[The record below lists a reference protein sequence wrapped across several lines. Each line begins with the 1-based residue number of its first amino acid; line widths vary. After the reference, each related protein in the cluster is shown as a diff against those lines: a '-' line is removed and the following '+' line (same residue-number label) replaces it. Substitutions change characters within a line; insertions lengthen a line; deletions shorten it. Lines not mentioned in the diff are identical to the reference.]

1 MPAWCGQSILGIEAM
16 EPFKNYMSPDGV
28 GFIALHLD
36 RHLDDFDPKAFKHPL
51 LEELP
56 ALELKQRTQLIADAV
71 NSVLP
76 TGIALRNEILAAML
90 HPDPLNHADKPSDN
104 DGICGWGLW
113 PLTMVVGQHGLEE
126 FDGSLALLKEMT
138 KRGTAEF
145 DVRPFLAANQARA
158 LNIITAWATGENI
171 HVRRLASEGTRPRLP
186 WGMQLKQL
194 IADPKPTLP
203 ILSAMRDDPEDY
215 VRRSVA
221 NHLNDIAKDHPELVA
236 QIATDWMTDAKTP
249 RQKLLRHGC
258 RTLIKQG
265 HEKAL
270 RAFGVMPPVI
280 EEPVV
285 GIETSVMNLGED
297 LTFSVILK
305 SRGQSAQKIV
315 LDYVVHFQRANG
327 TLSPKVFKWKQITL
341 KPDECLNLSRN
352 HSIRPITTRKYYAGE
367 HALSLRING
376 VDYSNIRFEL
386 RT

>member
-1 MPAWCGQSILGIEAM
+1 
-16 EPFKNYMSPDGV
+16 
-28 GFIALHLD
+28 
-36 RHLDDFDPKAFKHPL
+36 
-51 LEELP
+51 
-56 ALELKQRTQLIADAV
+56 
-71 NSVLP
+71 
-76 TGIALRNEILAAML
+76 
-90 HPDPLNHADKPSDN
+90 
-104 DGICGWGLW
+104 
-113 PLTMVVGQHGLEE
+113 
-126 FDGSLALLKEMT
+126 
-138 KRGTAEF
+138 
-145 DVRPFLAANQARA
+145 
-158 LNIITAWATGENI
+158 
-171 HVRRLASEGTRPRLP
+171 
-186 WGMQLKQL
+186 
-194 IADPKPTLP
+194 
-203 ILSAMRDDPEDY
+203 MRDDPEDY

-236 QIATDWMTDAKTP
+236 QIATDWMTDAKIP

-270 RAFGVMPPVI
+270 RAFGVTPPVI

-285 GIETSVMNLGED
+285 GIETSAVKLGED
-297 LTFSVILK
+297 LTFSVLLK

-352 HSIRPITTRKYYAGE
+352 HAIRPITTRKYYAGE

-376 VDYSNIRFEL
+376 VDYSNIRFDL